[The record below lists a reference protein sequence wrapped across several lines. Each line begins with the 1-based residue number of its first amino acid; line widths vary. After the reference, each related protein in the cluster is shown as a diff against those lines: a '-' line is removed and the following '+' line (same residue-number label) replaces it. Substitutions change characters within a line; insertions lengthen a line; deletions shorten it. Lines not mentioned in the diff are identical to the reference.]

1 MQFMNKEVGG
11 NGEYTLKLQMV
22 NIRHGNLL

>member
-1 MQFMNKEVGG
+1 MQSMYKEVGG
-11 NGEYTLKLQMV
+11 NGEYTLKLQVV